1 MTPPSHEREKTALP
15 IEAEPIAV
23 HLRLVTL
30 EKTNR
35 VILKRLRVMQAE
47 IKNDVAE
54 GFRKCSE
61 SRPCAAPKPSQ
72 PTALTVQPIDW
83 SVWGPALQKA
93 LAGAAII
100 GTLIGGVLIG
110 SGSGKDT
117 RQMAVSGNP
126 VQVQPVGSQGTDR
139 NP

>member
-1 MTPPSHEREKTALP
+1 MTPPAHDREKTALP

-61 SRPCAAPKPSQ
+61 SRPCAAAKPQ
-72 PTALTVQPIDW
+72 AATVAPIDW
-83 SVWGPALQKA
+83 SVWGPSLQKI
-93 LAGAAII
+93 LVGAAII
-100 GTLIGGVLIG
+100 GTLIGGILIG
-110 SGSGKDT
+110 PKEP
-117 RQMAVSGNP
+117 RQQTVSVLVDKP
-126 VQVQPVGSQGTDR
+126 QAVGSQGTDR
-139 NP
+139 TP